1 MDIYQQTVKE
11 ERRSAQAL
19 AFDTLMGLERSSTLE
34 HPDGEEKEEVR
45 LETD

>member
-19 AFDTLMGLERSSTLE
+19 AFDPLMGLERSSTLE